1 MGNIAQGRL
10 RTRFSG
16 LRVFGCA
23 RWVNISCDNAQENR
37 VLDPPLVNII
47 TGTTTEPRPQESFTY
62 IPYPNVDYGKGDA
75 PLKHYRTH
83 RALRFTH
90 FRKTGGRI
98 FRLKKIKCTPH
109 TIKIQIRLIHVF
121 FSCVQPESSANE
133 AVGVF
138 NGYGRVCIRP
148 ECP

>member
-1 MGNIAQGRL
+1 MGNHDQGRC

-16 LRVFGCA
+16 LRVFDCA
-23 RWVNISCDNAQENR
+23 RWVNISCNITQENR
-37 VLDPPLVNII
+37 ASDPPLVNII

-62 IPYPNVDYGKGDA
+62 IPYPKVDYGKGDA

-90 FRKTGGRI
+90 FRKPSGRI

-109 TIKIQIRLIHVF
+109 TFKIQIRLIRVF
-121 FSCVQPESSANE
+121 FHVYNSRDRIAKH
-133 AVGVF
+133 
-138 NGYGRVCIRP
+138 
-148 ECP
+148 